1 MMILVMYFQN
11 MLITLIIRG
20 KGSSSHQQKGISLI
34 KNLVVSELTGVYVL
48 ATSLMIR
55 SHLPFEV
62 SQRLKELLGEK
73 FTVPNVVIDSWFDKV
88 YAFACIFTFICI
100 RIAERKLS
108 TKKVSVE

>member
-1 MMILVMYFQN
+1 MQNDDTGDILPEYAEN
-11 MLITLIIRG
+11 SKYKG
-20 KGSSSHQQKGISLI
+20 EKGSSFHQQKGISLI

-73 FTVPNVVIDSWFDKV
+73 FTVPNIVIDSWF
-88 YAFACIFTFICI
+88 
-100 RIAERKLS
+100 
-108 TKKVSVE
+108 